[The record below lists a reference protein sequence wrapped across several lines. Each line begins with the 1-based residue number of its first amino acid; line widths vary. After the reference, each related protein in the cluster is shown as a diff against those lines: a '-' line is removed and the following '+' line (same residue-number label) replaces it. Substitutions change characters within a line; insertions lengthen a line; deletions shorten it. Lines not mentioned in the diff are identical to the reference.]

1 MLLLFPVLIAEQLD
15 KSTKAI
21 HSLRVLHTDLE
32 LRNMLWD
39 EHRQQL
45 MLIDFE
51 RAQVHQ
57 PRRILGDIPPN
68 QKSTTEANTNEAKA
82 SRNGS
87 PDTPG
92 SSQVND
98 GTVKVRLAPYTEHSI
113 AEDSRRRQLDEY
125 QTISAQQ
132 ECAGFSLEE
141 LRLAD
146 YEQGHATSDGQ
157 RHVESAILSTRSL
170 QRLPRTDDKT
180 YGSHLALLIGPAIE
194 IRVGT
199 ATSARGPV
207 DSCVSWSLPKRLIS
221 HHSPFLAAACDRD
234 FKERRENLIELPDD
248 DPTVFA
254 LFVEWLY
261 YGAYAIEPLSLP
273 SNAGND
279 GVSVDAECWV
289 LGDKLLCSNFKS
301 YAMRRLYKQHTAKI
315 FSRSITT
322 DDVQFACDH
331 SAQDSKL
338 RELYSD
344 PINPYL
350 SIIPQ
355 QSWSL
360 RR

>member
-1 MLLLFPVLIAEQLD
+1 MN
-15 KSTKAI
+15 S
-21 HSLRVLHTDLE
+21 
-32 LRNMLWD
+32 
-39 EHRQQL
+39 
-45 MLIDFE
+45 
-51 RAQVHQ
+51 
-57 PRRILGDIPPN
+57 
-68 QKSTTEANTNEAKA
+68 
-82 SRNGS
+82 
-87 PDTPG
+87 
-92 SSQVND
+92 
-98 GTVKVRLAPYTEHSI
+98 
-113 AEDSRRRQLDEY
+113 
-125 QTISAQQ
+125 
-132 ECAGFSLEE
+132 
-141 LRLAD
+141 
-146 YEQGHATSDGQ
+146 
-157 RHVESAILSTRSL
+157 
-170 QRLPRTDDKT
+170 
-180 YGSHLALLIGPAIE
+180 LIGPAIE

-338 RELYSD
+338 RELYVDLTTTNFRRPEYVRGTLEEWEKLFLTQSD
-344 PINPYL
+344 L
-350 SIIPQ
+350 RQ
-355 QSWSL
+355 LFLQSL
-360 RR
+360 RLEDAERMFVKSEEHYVEDGEACS